1 MKIGEIDY
9 NLKLPKKS
17 LFLCKPNKSTIAKIN
32 EAYDVQYYTKLST
45 VNELSFK
52 IPTIIIKDE
61 VPMDNPNIER
71 IKHRYIFKYV
81 VGNTTEYF
89 LFNESNKTYG
99 DEDYIEYRAYSLGV
113 QLGDK
118 NVREYEKIGNL
129 KDVADG
135 VLEDVY
141 GSLGEVPIKRWTI
154 GYVDSYFTTSETAER
169 KYNVSSMSLL
179 EVMYD
184 IATKWNAVIKWNTED
199 LVIEF
204 HKAENVG
211 LNKGFY
217 IRDGKYL
224 ESFDLSVDSS
234 TTVTRLRAFGS
245 EGLTFRKINPLGE
258 DYIQDFSF
266 YMYPFE
272 YDKENNRVIKSSD
285 YMSDNLCIAL
295 TKYEDLVKSLESD
308 FETISKKIEALQ
320 AILTIESDRLS
331 KITVER
337 MLLEDERDVLLADF
351 QTDKSLWGKDGYN
364 DRGTK
369 DGTERHAE
377 VIELLRAKEIEESNQ
392 KAVVDN
398 ARFDVEDAE
407 REKQVHLDKLK
418 PSTNFTNDEY
428 AELQNFIIVQ
438 EYTNDSITHPED
450 LMKEAKTIFKQ
461 SQEPKIQLT
470 VSIIDFLSVIECQ
483 NDWDKLGLGDSI
495 RIRYDR
501 LKVNILAKII
511 EINYDF
517 ENFEISLTIANEKD
531 LKDGSAL
538 LMDLLNKADLT
549 STIVS
554 MDKDGWNLSKE
565 NNGKINEIINNKW
578 DSLKNAVLAG
588 YDQQITI
595 SERGII
601 VKSLDDPDS
610 WLVIQNGFL
619 AITNDRGNT
628 WKHAISKDGIW
639 GEYIFGKL
647 ISGVNLYI
655 EDESGAWK
663 TQGSRT
669 TIYNADGKEVMWLG
683 LVSENLR
690 DQFDNII
697 RQETGECF
705 GLKSWNTVNKVE
717 ITDCK
722 GFAISRWKDNDWQK
736 VMWANPDGTLYTKD
750 MVAEGIKIVNNVGDL
765 ILDAE
770 NNFFDVSIFDKIV
783 ADGKLTTLEK
793 LQITTEL
800 HRIHAD
806 YKALLKH
813 ADKYNKSERDNETDF
828 DEAWNQDEGRF
839 PTTISDIE
847 RYSTKD
853 LIEKY
858 TALVNYLSQFLPI
871 TKKGIIR
878 DEFLEINQ
886 KHPLM
891 ETTSEI
897 ANRGYFIQVFRD
909 YHDASIKLK
918 QAIEDSI
925 FYSGINMGSYYN
937 NLMMGKQGFVA
948 VRNDGRYRAY
958 LNATNGLAL
967 QKWEKGKWVSKLF
980 ATLGDPMWE
989 DGTLFAEGLV
999 THNLRIVDGHMN
1011 NKIIFDWLDGITIFG
1026 DNNGAVIYLSGNDGI
1041 KIEVDGDRKF
1051 WVGLDGRLYAKDIT
1065 THNLKI
1071 VDGNLGEKIV
1081 FDHEEG
1087 ITIYGDNAD
1096 IFLNANDA
1104 IRIKTK
1110 SGEDRFWVDT
1120 DGSLFAKKLYIM
1132 GDDDEMIEDID
1143 GSYISDLTVNSLK
1156 TLGNSNTKQD
1166 IIHIAKNFMRF
1177 NTFFSDSEK
1186 TKLEFTFEGTGDT
1199 SFPVMIFGS
1208 GNGRSYGS
1216 GSEQAKVYKDNKKFA
1231 IEYDA
1236 PNGVMTKFYFN
1247 ETDTDDSGQAVY
1259 FESKGGVRFHSDKKF
1274 VAKTDLY
1281 EFFRVVKG
1289 EDAKMQFGQ
1298 YSWISIEKD
1307 NLIIRFDTNNY
1318 IKISASGVE
1327 VKGTKISLN

>member
-1 MKIGEIDY
+1 MKKIGEIDY
-9 NLKLPKKS
+9 DLKLPKKR

-52 IPTIIIKDE
+52 IPTIIIKDD
-61 VPMDNPNIER
+61 VPMENPNIER

-81 VGNTTEYF
+81 VGGMTEYF

-99 DEDYIEYRAYSLGV
+99 EEDYIEYRAYSLGV
-113 QLGDK
+113 QLSDK
-118 NVREYEKIGNL
+118 NIREFEKIGNL
-129 KDVADG
+129 QEVAES
-135 VLEDVY
+135 VLDDVY
-141 GSLGEVPIKRWTI
+141 GSLQEVPIKRWKI
-154 GYVDSYFTTSETAER
+154 GYVDSYFTTSETAKR

-179 EVMYD
+179 EVIYD
-184 IATKWNAVIKWNTED
+184 MATKWNAVIKWNTED
-199 LVIEF
+199 LVVDF
-204 HKAENVG
+204 FRPENVG

-234 TTVTRLRAFGS
+234 STVTRLRAFGS
-245 EGLTFRKINPLGE
+245 DGLTFRRINPLGE

-272 YDKENNRVIKSSD
+272 YDKNTQKVIKSSD
-285 YMSDNLCIAL
+285 YMSNNLCIAL
-295 TKYEDLVKSLESD
+295 TKYEDLMKSLESD
-308 FETISKKIEALQ
+308 YEIISKKLEALQ
-320 AILTIESDRLS
+320 EIYTIETDRLS

-337 MLLEDERDVLLADF
+337 ILIENERDVLLAEF
-351 QTDKSLWGKDGYN
+351 QTDKSHWGTNGFN
-364 DRGTK
+364 DSGTK
-369 DGTERHAE
+369 EGTQAHTEIIER
-377 VIELLRAKEIEESNQ
+377 LRAKEAEESAQ
-392 KAVVDN
+392 QAVVEN
-398 ARFDVEDAE
+398 SRLNVEDVEH
-407 REKQVHLDKLK
+407 EKQVHLDKLK
-418 PSTNFTNDEY
+418 PSINFTNDEW

-438 EYTNDSITHPED
+438 EYTNDSITREED
-450 LMKEAKTIFKQ
+450 LLKESKTVFKQ
-461 SQEPKIQLT
+461 NQEPKIKLT
-470 VSIIDFLSVIECQ
+470 VSLIDFLSVVECQ

-495 RIRYDR
+495 KIRYDR

-517 ENFEISLTIANEKD
+517 ESFAITLTIANEKD
-531 LKDGSAL
+531 LKDGSDK

-549 STIVS
+549 STIVG

-565 NNGKINEIINNKW
+565 NNGKINDLINNKW
-578 DSLKNAVLAG
+578 DSLKQAVLAG
-588 YDQQITI
+588 YDQTITI

-601 VKSLDDPDS
+601 VKALDDPQS

-619 AITNDRGNT
+619 AITNDNGNT

-639 GEYIFGKL
+639 GEYIFGKI

-683 LVSENLR
+683 LVSDNLR
-690 DQFDNII
+690 DEFDNII
-697 RQETGECF
+697 RQEQGECF
-705 GLKSWNTVNKVE
+705 GLKSWNDASKVE
-717 ITDCK
+717 ITDCT
-722 GFAISRWKDNDWQK
+722 GIAISRWKDGDWEK
-736 VMWANPDGTLYTKD
+736 VFWANTDGTLYTKH
-750 MVAEGIKIVNNVGDL
+750 MVAEGIKIVNDTGDL
-765 ILDAE
+765 IMDAE
-770 NNFFDVSIFDKIV
+770 NNIFNIGIFNQIV

-793 LQITTEL
+793 LQIATEL
-800 HRIHAD
+800 HKIHAD
-806 YKALLKH
+806 YKALLTH
-813 ADKYNKSERDNETDF
+813 AEKYIKSDRDNNVDF
-828 DEAWNQDEGRF
+828 EGAWDGTKF
-839 PTTISDIE
+839 PTQYVASDL
-847 RYSTKD
+847 YSTQPLTD
-853 LIEKY
+853 AY
-858 TALVNYLSQFLPI
+858 TALVNYLSQFIPI
-871 TKKGIIR
+871 TEKGIER
-878 DEFLEINQ
+878 TKNLEIDHDN
-886 KHPLM
+886 PLM
-891 ETTSEI
+891 ETTSDI
-897 ANRGYFIQVFRD
+897 ADRGYFIQVFRD
-909 YHDASIKLK
+909 YHNQSQKLK
-918 QAIEDSI
+918 ELIQDSI
-925 FYSGINMGSYYN
+925 FYSGINMGKYYN
-937 NLMMGKQGFVA
+937 NLIMDKYGFVA

-999 THNLRIVDGHMN
+999 THNLRIVDANMN
-1011 NKIIFDWLDGITIFG
+1011 DKIKFDWYDGITIYG
-1026 DNNGAVIYLSGNDGI
+1026 DNNGAIIYLNGNDGI
-1041 KIEVDGDRKF
+1041 KITVNGDRKF

-1071 VDGNLGEKIV
+1071 VDGNLGEKIT
-1081 FDHEEG
+1081 FDHEKG
-1087 ITIYGDNAD
+1087 ISIFGKSAD

-1120 DGSLFAKKLYIM
+1120 NGSMFAKKLYIM
-1132 GDDDEMIEDID
+1132 GDDTEMIKDID

-1156 TLGNSNTKQD
+1156 TLGRGNTKQD
-1166 IIHIAKNFMRF
+1166 IIHIAKNFMKF
-1177 NTFFSDSEK
+1177 NTFFSGAEK
-1186 TKLEFTFEGTGDT
+1186 TKLEFTYEGSGDT
-1199 SFPVMIFGS
+1199 SYPVAIFGA

-1216 GSEQAKVYKDNKKFA
+1216 GSEQAKIYKDNSKFA

-1247 ETDTDDSGQAVY
+1247 QSDTDDSGQAVY

-1289 EDAKMQFGQ
+1289 QDAKMQFGQ
-1298 YSWISIEKD
+1298 YSWISIEND
-1307 NLIIRFDTNNY
+1307 NLMIRFDTNNY

>member
-1 MKIGEIDY
+1 MKKIGEIDY
-9 NLKLPKKS
+9 DLKLPKKS
-17 LFLCKPNKSTIAKIN
+17 LFLCKPNKSIIAKIN

-52 IPTIIIKDE
+52 IPTIIIKDD

-81 VGNTTEYF
+81 VGGIVEYF
-89 LFNESNKTYG
+89 LFNESNKVYG
-99 DEDYIEYRAYSLGV
+99 EEDYIEYKAYSLGV
-113 QLGDK
+113 QLSDK
-118 NVREYEKIGNL
+118 NIREFEKIGNL
-129 KDVADG
+129 KEVAES
-135 VLEDVY
+135 VLDDIY
-141 GSLGEVPIKRWTI
+141 GSLLEVPIKRWTI
-154 GYVDSYFTTSETAER
+154 GYVDSYFTTSETAKR
-169 KYNVSSMSLL
+169 KYTVSSMSIL
-179 EVMYD
+179 EVIYD

-199 LVIEF
+199 LIIEF
-204 HKAENVG
+204 YRAENVG

-224 ESFDLSVDSS
+224 ENFDLSVDSS
-234 TTVTRLRAFGS
+234 STVTRLRAFGS
-245 EGLTFRKINPLGE
+245 DGLTFRKINPLGE

-272 YDKENNRVIKSSD
+272 YDKALGKVIKSSD
-285 YMSDNLCIAL
+285 YMSDSLCIAL

-308 FETISKKIEALQ
+308 YEIISKKIESLQ
-320 AILTIESDRLS
+320 EILTIESDRLS
-331 KITVER
+331 KLTVER
-337 MLLEDERDVLLADF
+337 ILIENERDILLAEF
-351 QTDKSLWGKDGYN
+351 QTDKNYWGTNGFN
-364 DRGTK
+364 EHGTK
-369 DGTERHAE
+369 EDTQAHLDIIAR
-377 VIELLRAKEIEESNQ
+377 LREKEAEESAQ
-392 KAVVDN
+392 KTIVDN

-407 REKQVHLDKLK
+407 AEKQVHLGKLK
-418 PSTNFTNDEY
+418 PSINFSTDEW

-438 EYTNDSITHPED
+438 EYTNDSITHEES
-450 LMKEAKTIFKQ
+450 LLKEAKTVFKQ
-461 SQEPKIQLT
+461 NQEPKIKLT
-470 VSIIDFLSVIECQ
+470 VGLVDFLSVVECQ

-517 ENFEISLTIANEKD
+517 ENFTISLTIANEKD
-531 LKDGSAL
+531 LKDGSDM

-549 STIVS
+549 STIVG

-565 NNGKINEIINNKW
+565 NNGKINDLINNKW
-578 DSLKNAVLAG
+578 DSLKQAVLAG
-588 YDQQITI
+588 YDQTITI

-601 VKSLDDPDS
+601 VKALDDPNS

-619 AITNDRGNT
+619 AITNDGGNS

-669 TIYNADGKEVMWLG
+669 TVYNADGKEVMWLG
-683 LVSENLR
+683 LVSDNLR
-690 DQFDNII
+690 DKFDNII

-705 GLKSWNTVNKVE
+705 GLKSWNTVTKVE
-717 ITDCK
+717 VTDCV
-722 GFAISRWKDNDWQK
+722 GFAISKWQDGDWEK
-736 VMWANPDGTLYTKD
+736 VMWANTDGTLYTKN
-750 MVAEGIKIVNNVGDL
+750 MVAEGIKIVNNVGDV
-765 ILDAE
+765 IMDAE
-770 NNFFDVSIFDKIV
+770 NNIFNIGIFNQIV

-793 LQITTEL
+793 LQIATEL
-800 HRIHAD
+800 HKIHAD
-806 YKALLKH
+806 YKALLAH
-813 ADKYNKSERDNETDF
+813 AQKYIKSERDNAVDF
-828 DEAWNQDEGRF
+828 EGAWDGSKF
-839 PTTISDIE
+839 PTQNIAPDL
-847 RYSTKD
+847 YSTQP
-853 LIEKY
+853 LINAY
-858 TALVNYLSQFLPI
+858 TALVNYLSQFIPI
-871 TKKGIIR
+871 TDKGITTSSNLVI
-878 DEFLEINQ
+878 DHDNA
-886 KHPLM
+886 LM

-897 ANRGYFIQVFRD
+897 ADRGYFIQVFRD
-909 YHDASIKLK
+909 YHDQSTKLK
-918 QAIEDSI
+918 QLIEDSM
-925 FYSGINMGSYYN
+925 FYSGINMGKYYN
-937 NLMMGKQGFVA
+937 NLIMDKYGFVA

-967 QKWEKGKWVSKLF
+967 QKWESGKWVSKLF

-989 DGTLFAEGLV
+989 DGTLYAEGLV
-999 THNLRIVDGHMN
+999 TKNLRIVDAHMN
-1011 NKIIFDWLDGITIFG
+1011 EKIIFDWYDGITIYG
-1026 DNNGAVIYLSGNDGI
+1026 DNNGAIIYLNANDGI
-1041 KIEVDGDRKF
+1041 KITVHGDRKF

-1071 VDGNLGEKIV
+1071 VDGDLGEKIV
-1081 FDHEEG
+1081 FDHQEG

-1156 TLGNSNTKQD
+1156 TLGKGNTKQD
-1166 IIHIAKNFMRF
+1166 IIHISKNFMRF
-1177 NTFFSDSEK
+1177 NTWFANDEK
-1186 TKLEFTFEGTGDT
+1186 TKLEFTYEGTGDT
-1199 SFPVMIFGS
+1199 SYPVAIFGA
-1208 GNGRSYGS
+1208 GNGKGYGS
-1216 GSEQAKVYKDNKKFA
+1216 GSEQAKIYKDNQKFA

-1247 ETDTDDSGQAVY
+1247 QSDTDDSGQAVY

-1274 VAKTDLY
+1274 VAKTDIY

-1289 EDAKMQFGQ
+1289 EDIKMQFGQ
-1298 YSWISIEKD
+1298 YSWISIANNEMM
-1307 NLIIRFDTNNY
+1307 IRFDTNNY
-1318 IKISASGVE
+1318 IKISASGIE
-1327 VKGTKISLN
+1327 MKGSKISLN

>member
-1 MKIGEIDY
+1 MKKIGEIDY
-9 NLKLPKKS
+9 DLKLPKKS
-17 LFLCKPNKSTIAKIN
+17 LFLCKPNKSIIAKIN

-52 IPTIIIKDE
+52 IPTIIIKDD

-81 VGNTTEYF
+81 VGTKTEYF
-89 LFNESNKTYG
+89 LFNESNKVYG
-99 DEDYIEYRAYSLGV
+99 DEDYIEYKAYSLGV

-118 NVREYEKIGNL
+118 NIREYEKIGNL
-129 KDVADG
+129 KDVAEG
-135 VLEDVY
+135 VLDDVY
-141 GSLGEVPIKRWTI
+141 GKLLEVPIKRWTI

-169 KYNVSSMSLL
+169 KYNVASMSLL
-179 EVMYD
+179 EVIYD
-184 IATKWNAVIKWNTED
+184 MATKWNAVIKWNTED

-204 HKAENVG
+204 FRPENVG

-224 ESFDLSVDSS
+224 ENFDLSVDSS
-234 TTVTRLRAFGS
+234 STATRLRAFGS
-245 EGLTFRKINPLGE
+245 EGLTFRGINPLGE

-266 YMYPFE
+266 FMFPFE
-272 YDKENNRVIKSSD
+272 YNSATNKVIKSSD

-295 TKYEDLVKSLESD
+295 TKYEELIKSLDSD
-308 FETISKKIEALQ
+308 YEAISKKLVELQ
-320 AILTIESDRLS
+320 KIFTIENDRLS
-331 KITVER
+331 LITVDRILIEN
-337 MLLEDERDVLLADF
+337 ERDILLAEF
-351 QTDKSLWGKDGYN
+351 QTDKNFWGTN
-364 DRGTK
+364 DFNDSGTK
-369 DGTERHAE
+369 EGTQAHTEI
-377 VIELLRAKEIEESNQ
+377 IEKLRAKEAEESAQ
-392 KAVVDN
+392 KTVVDN

-407 REKQVHLDKLK
+407 REKQAHLDKLK
-418 PSTNFTNDEY
+418 PSINFTHDEW
-428 AELQNFIIVQ
+428 AELQEFIIVQ
-438 EYTNDSITHPED
+438 EYTNDSITRPED
-450 LMKEAKTIFKQ
+450 LLKESKTVFKQ
-461 SQEPKIQLT
+461 NQEPKIKLT
-470 VSIIDFLSVIECQ
+470 VSLVDFLSVVECQ

-517 ENFEISLTIANEKD
+517 ENFSISLTIANEKD
-531 LKDGSAL
+531 LKDGSDM
-538 LMDLLNKADLT
+538 LMDLLSKADLT

-565 NNGKINEIINNKW
+565 NNGKINDLINNKW
-578 DSLKNAVLAG
+578 DSLKQAVLAG
-588 YDQQITI
+588 YDQTITI

-601 VKSLDDPDS
+601 VKALDDPQS

-619 AITNDRGNT
+619 AITNDGGNT

-683 LVSENLR
+683 LVSDNLR
-690 DQFDNII
+690 DKFDNII

-717 ITDCK
+717 ITDCT
-722 GFAISRWKDNDWQK
+722 GIAISRWKDDDWQK
-736 VMWANPDGTLYTKD
+736 VFWANTDGTLYTKD
-750 MVAEGIKIVNNVGDL
+750 IVAEGIKIVNNVGEL

-770 NNFFDVSIFDKIV
+770 NNYFNIAILDKIV

-793 LQITTEL
+793 LQIATDL
-800 HRIHAD
+800 HKIHAD
-806 YKALLKH
+806 YKALLAH
-813 ADKYNKSERDNETDF
+813 AEKYRKSERDNEVDF
-828 DEAWNQDEGRF
+828 EGEWDGSKF
-839 PTTISDIE
+839 PTKYVAPDLFNTQPLIDA
-847 RYSTKD
+847 YTK
-853 LIEKY
+853 
-858 TALVNYLSQFLPI
+858 LVNYLSQFIPI
-871 TKKGIIR
+871 TDKGITTASNLVI
-878 DEFLEINQ
+878 DHKN
-886 KHPLM
+886 PLM
-891 ETTSEI
+891 EQTSEI
-897 ANRGYFIQVFRD
+897 TDRGYFIQVFRD
-909 YHDASIKLK
+909 YHDQSTKLK
-918 QAIEDSI
+918 QFIQDSI
-925 FYSGINMGSYYN
+925 FYSGINMGKYYN
-937 NLMMGKQGFVA
+937 NLIMDKYGFIA
-948 VRNDGRYRAY
+948 VRSDGRYRAY

-980 ATLGDPMWE
+980 ATLDDPMWE

-999 THNLRIVDGHMN
+999 THNLRIVDGNMN
-1011 NKIIFDWLDGITIFG
+1011 DKIIFDWYDGITIKG
-1026 DNNGAVIYLSGNDGI
+1026 DNNGAVIYLNGNDGI
-1041 KIEVDGDRKF
+1041 KIEVNGDRKF

-1071 VDGNLGEKIV
+1071 VDGDLGERIT
-1081 FDHEEG
+1081 FDHEKG
-1087 ITIYGDNAD
+1087 ISIYGENAD

-1132 GDDDEMIEDID
+1132 GDDDKMIEDID

-1156 TLGNSNTKQD
+1156 TLGKGNTKQD

-1199 SFPVMIFGS
+1199 SFPIMIFGA
-1208 GNGRSYGS
+1208 GNGRGYGS

-1289 EDAKMQFGQ
+1289 QDAKMQFGQ
-1298 YSWISIEKD
+1298 YSWISLEND
-1307 NLIIRFDTNNY
+1307 NLMIRFDTNNY

>member
-52 IPTIIIKDE
+52 IPTIIIKDD

-81 VGNTTEYF
+81 VGNAVEYF
-89 LFNESNKTYG
+89 LFNESNKSYS
-99 DEDYIEYRAYSLGV
+99 DEDYIEYKAYSLGV

-118 NVREYEKIGNL
+118 NIREYEKIGNL
-129 KDVADG
+129 KDVAEG

-154 GYVDSYFTTSETAER
+154 GYVDSYFTTSDTAER
-169 KYNVSSMSLL
+169 KYTVSSMSLL
-179 EVMYD
+179 EVIYD
-184 IATKWNAVIKWNTED
+184 IATKWNAVIKWNTQD
-199 LVIEF
+199 LVIDF
-204 HKAENVG
+204 YRPENVG

-224 ESFDLSVDSS
+224 ESFDLSIDSS
-234 TTVTRLRAFGS
+234 STVTRLRAFGS
-245 EGLTFRKINPLGE
+245 DGLTFRGINPLGE

-272 YDKENNRVIKSSD
+272 YDKENNKVIKSSD
-285 YMSDNLCIAL
+285 YMSDSLCIAL
-295 TKYEDLVKSLESD
+295 SKYEDLVKSLDSD
-308 FETISKKIEALQ
+308 FEVISKKIVALQ
-320 AILTIESDRLS
+320 EIFTIESDRLS

-337 MLLEDERDVLLADF
+337 ILLEDERDVLLAEF
-351 QTDKSLWGKDGYN
+351 QKDKNKWGTGGFN
-364 DRGTK
+364 DSGTK
-369 DGTERHAE
+369 EGTQEHAE
-377 VIELLRAKEIEESNQ
+377 IIEKLRAKEAEESAQ
-392 KAVVDN
+392 QTVVDN
-398 ARFDVEDAE
+398 AKFDLEDAE
-407 REKQVHLDKLK
+407 REKQIHLDKLK
-418 PSTNFTNDEY
+418 PSINFSNDEW
-428 AELQNFIIVQ
+428 AELQEFIIVQ
-438 EYTNDSITHPED
+438 EYTNDSITRPKD
-450 LMKEAKTIFKQ
+450 LLKEAKTVFKQ
-461 SQEPKIQLT
+461 NQEPKIKLS
-470 VSIIDFLSVIECQ
+470 VSLIDFLSVIECQ

-531 LKDGSAL
+531 LKDGSDM

-565 NNGKINEIINNKW
+565 NNGKINDIINNKW

-619 AITNDRGNT
+619 AITNDKGNT

-683 LVSENLR
+683 LVSDNLR
-690 DQFDNII
+690 DKFDNII
-697 RQETGECF
+697 RQEEGECF
-705 GLKSWNTVNKVE
+705 GLKSWNTVTKVE
-717 ITDCK
+717 VTDCV
-722 GFAISRWKDNDWQK
+722 GFAISRWKDDAWQK
-736 VMWANPDGTLYTKD
+736 VMWANTDGTLYTKH
-750 MVAEGIKIVNNVGDL
+750 MVAEGIKIVNDIGDL

-770 NNFFDVSIFDKIV
+770 NNIFNIAKLDKIV

-793 LQITTEL
+793 LQIVTDL
-800 HRIHAD
+800 HSIHAD
-806 YKALLKH
+806 YKALLAH
-813 ADKYNKSERDNETDF
+813 AEKYNKSDRDNLTDINGQW
-828 DEAWNQDEGRF
+828 DALKGSF
-839 PTTISDIE
+839 PTIE
-847 RYSTKD
+847 STTERFSTQP
-853 LIEKY
+853 LIDAY
-858 TALVNYLSQFLPI
+858 TALVNYLAQFIPI
-871 TKKGIIR
+871 TEKGIDR
-878 DEFLEINQ
+878 DKNLDIDQ
-886 KHPLM
+886 QDPLM

-897 ANRGYFIQVFRD
+897 TDRGYFIQVFRD
-909 YHDASIKLK
+909 YHDQSVKLK

-925 FYSGINMGSYYN
+925 FYSGINMGKYYN
-937 NLMMGKQGFVA
+937 NLIMNDFGFIA

-999 THNLRIVDGHMN
+999 TKNLRIVDAHMN
-1011 NKIIFDWLDGITIFG
+1011 EKITFDWYKGITIYG
-1026 DNNGAVIYLSGNDGI
+1026 DNNGAIIYLNANDAI
-1041 KIEVDGDRKF
+1041 KIEVNGDRKF

-1081 FDHEEG
+1081 FDHEKG
-1087 ITIYGDNAD
+1087 ISIYGDNAD

-1120 DGSLFAKKLYIM
+1120 DGNLFAKKLYIM
-1132 GDDDEMIEDID
+1132 GNDDKMIEDID

-1156 TLGNSNTKQD
+1156 TLGRGNTKQD

-1177 NTFFSDSEK
+1177 NTFFSGAEK
-1186 TKLEFTFEGTGDT
+1186 TKLEFTYEGTGDT
-1199 SFPVMIFGS
+1199 SYPVAIFGA
-1208 GNGRSYGS
+1208 GNGKSYGS
-1216 GSEQAKVYKDNKKFA
+1216 GSEQAKIYKDNTKFA

-1236 PNGVMTKFYFN
+1236 PSGRMTKFYFN
-1247 ETDTDDSGQAVY
+1247 QTDTDDEGQAVY

-1289 EDAKMQFGQ
+1289 QDAKMQFGQ

-1307 NLIIRFDTNNY
+1307 NLLIRFDTNNY